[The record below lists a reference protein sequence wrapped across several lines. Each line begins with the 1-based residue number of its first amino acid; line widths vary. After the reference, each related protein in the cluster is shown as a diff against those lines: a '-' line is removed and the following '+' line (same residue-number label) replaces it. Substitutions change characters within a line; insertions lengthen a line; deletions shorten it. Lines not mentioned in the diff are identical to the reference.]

1 MCGWGSACTLP
12 ANPPLLPPSS
22 PKLEKTKRPPGGA
35 WYTENQFDT
44 GFIEALSTACF
55 TYVLRQKDATV
66 PEIAA
71 FVRARGFAKVELQE
85 GDIESIVQ
93 TLVFDGRVDQA
104 RWPAA
109 APFFL
114 ILSQL
119 FFFRPLSAARRSS
132 SAPPGFSPCCSLP
145 SKLKPCD

>member
-1 MCGWGSACTLP
+1 MTEEQKLAAIVAAVAADQGVPAEAIRGRRRTREVLQARHLATALAYEFLP
-12 ANPPLLPPSS
+12 AL
-22 PKLEKTKRPPGGA
+22 
-35 WYTENQFDT
+35 
-44 GFIEALSTACF
+44 
-55 TYVLRQKDATV
+55 TV